1 MNIWWSLWW
10 TLGRLGVF
18 FVKAVAIDWVIQ
30 KKTYRWGNTDETSS
44 RNFWNEQV
52 WVGPKFRI
60 PTGPSVAGKI
70 LPWKNQATPSSQIGT
85 QRKPRGAQAA
95 RWSSIWNYP
104 IGSKMAH
111 GSNLGQK
118 KISPSGFRQILL
130 NSWIRSATYLH
141 KNHRNALKSN
151 RQSLLLTWE
160 KKKKRL
166 SVSLFI
172 KLQVISG

>member
-85 QRKPRGAQAA
+85 QRKPRGGTSRPVIFHLELSDWFKNGTRIKFGA
-95 RWSSIWNYP
+95 
-104 IGSKMAH
+104 
-111 GSNLGQK
+111 K